1 MSRYVQ
7 FTVLYTRRN
16 IIKSL
21 LNKYGED
28 SEFLIADGFDD
39 AIIGV
44 DESSHRVI
52 YDVDKCI
59 GILMKRDGMEYL
71 EAMEYF
77 DFNVRGSYVGEK
89 TSIFCDVLEKD

>member
-1 MSRYVQ
+1 MV
-7 FTVLYTRRN
+7 
-16 IIKSL
+16 KSL
-21 LNKYGED
+21 LNKYGEN

-52 YDVDKCI
+52 YDVDKCVSI
-59 GILMKRDGMEYL
+59 IMERDDLDYL

-77 DFNVRGSYVGEK
+77 DYNVRGSYVGEK
-89 TSIFCDVLEKD
+89 TPIFCDMLEKD